1 MNGDHDIKLIMAEAA
16 SGMELRQFVG
26 SNLDVTPEQLAQLDF
41 DDKSVRTSLIL
52 AVNIACIILIVIFVA
67 ARLLVRR
74 LMTRQLFLDDSKTPE
89 S

>member
-1 MNGDHDIKLIMAEAA
+1 MGDDDIKLIMAEAA

-26 SNLDVTPEQLAQLDF
+26 SRLDVTPEQLAQLDW
-41 DDKSVRTSLIL
+41 DDKSTRTCLIL
-52 AVNIACIILIVIFVA
+52 AVNFACIILIVIFVA

-74 LMTRQLFLDDSKTPE
+74 LMTRQLFLDDSKPPN